1 MESNQN
7 GTQTL
12 VIKKYANRKFYNTET
27 SQYVTLGQ
35 IRESVLSGRT
45 VEVIHNVSKEN
56 ITKATLLM
64 SLVET
69 ESELTTSQVVD
80 LIKASIAKK
89 PKVWS

>member
-89 PKVWS
+89 A